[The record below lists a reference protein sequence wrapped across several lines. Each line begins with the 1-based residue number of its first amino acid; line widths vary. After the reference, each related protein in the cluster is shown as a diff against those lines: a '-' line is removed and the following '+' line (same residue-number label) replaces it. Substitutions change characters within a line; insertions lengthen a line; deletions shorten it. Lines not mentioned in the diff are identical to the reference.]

1 MKFYRIFVLALLACI
16 SSAGLSGCT
25 KVEEPDNRDLVYG
38 YVQFKVYKN
47 PTKALDFLHDAAKL
61 KVSWSF

>member
-16 SSAGLSGCT
+16 SLAGLSGCT

-38 YVQFKVYKN
+38 YVQFKLYKEASY
-47 PTKALDFLHDAAKL
+47 PEMRCRKDKGH
-61 KVSWSF
+61 SEI